1 MHPTPLEILTH
12 VPKYVWVILLVI
24 TIIGLRQCRETAMRP
39 RRLVILPALWLVF
52 GAWGVEKSFG
62 LDGLPGLAWLVGIG
76 LGAGTVRALRWP
88 GQARFD
94 AASRRFIVPGSWV
107 PLALMLGIFALKF
120 ASGMSLALHPD
131 HATHLGIAM
140 ASSAAFG
147 LFSGAFLGRAINI
160 LAVRP
165 GRGGRGAMAA

>member
-1 MHPTPLEILTH
+1 MHPTPIEILSH
-12 VPKYVWVILLVI
+12 VPKYVWVILLLI
-24 TIIGLRQCRETAMRP
+24 TMAGLKQSRDNAMRA

-76 LGAGTVRALRWP
+76 LGVGTVRALRWP
-88 GQARFD
+88 GQVRYD
-94 AASRRFIVPGSWV
+94 ASVRRFLVPGSWV
-107 PLALMLGIFALKF
+107 PLGLMLGIFALKF

-131 HATHLGIAM
+131 YA
-140 ASSAAFG
+140 ASTTYAVLSSVAFG

-165 GRGGRGAMAA
+165 GRGDLGVAA